1 MSPKSKKRF
10 SSYSKTIKRLL
21 LAIVF
26 VVILP
31 LHLLIYYVFNLNIF
45 RITDIKITYLVNV
58 DKVIFRKGV
67 AVSIY
72 NEDNVD
78 ISVDCSRSQ
87 NCVRYND
94 SIIYKT
100 CNIGE
105 RQIIEIYPNNKK
117 AVTTDMLTLKNDN
130 IAIVFEKHNIYIL
143 NKHKNEYFRICREE
157 P

>member
-1 MSPKSKKRF
+1 M
-10 SSYSKTIKRLL
+10 
-21 LAIVF
+21 
-26 VVILP
+26 
-31 LHLLIYYVFNLNIF
+31 FNLNIF
-45 RITDIKITYLVNV
+45 RITDIKIAYLVNV
-58 DKVIFRKGV
+58 NKVIFRKGV

-78 ISVDCSRSQ
+78 ISVDCSRSR

-117 AVTTDMLTLKNDN
+117 AVTTDILTLKNDN